1 MKKAQLEKKAQNKE
15 KDKVT
20 FLTQSTSATAKLY
33 DENQMID
40 ESEYD
45 SYFTS
50 FSAIAVEKDKKD
62 DDPNDQLEASQVQG
76 GGGQVATCH
85 TRPPVQVG
93 DPPSSLALT
102 GRLTEMLMAKTIA
115 TPNL

>member
-20 FLTQSTSATAKLY
+20 FLTQSTSATAKTTKLY
-33 DENQMID
+33 DENQMND

-50 FSAIAVEKDKKD
+50 YSTIAVGKNQKD
-62 DDPNDQLEASQVQG
+62 DDPNDQLETYEASQVNG
-76 GGGQVATCH
+76 
-85 TRPPVQVG
+85 VG
-93 DPPSSLALT
+93 A
-102 GRLTEMLMAKTIA
+102 R
-115 TPNL
+115 